1 MTDQELIQLIKRNS
15 GSLIAHA
22 YRLGRKTANLE
33 LIEAIRKNGV
43 KRLREIIGE

>member
-33 LIEAIRKNGV
+33 LIEAQGKAEKV
-43 KRLREIIGE
+43 KGANK